1 MGRINVLDKHLAELI
16 AAGEV
21 VERPASALKE
31 MVENSIDA
39 GASAIVVEI
48 KNGGNTFMRVTDN
61 GCGIE
66 RDDIKKAFLRHATSK
81 IKTEDDLNAIGT
93 LGFRGEALAS
103 ISAVSKLELI
113 TRTNDS
119 DFGVKYVIHG
129 GEELEFT
136 ECGAPVGTT
145 IIARDLFYNTPA
157 RMKFLKKDTTES
169 NVVTAMLERMA
180 ICHPEVSFR
189 LIRDSKQIM
198 NTPGDNDLYSA
209 VFTVFGKD
217 FAKSLLPVDYTLN
230 GISVSGYTCTP
241 TASRKNRAMQYF
253 SLNGWYIR
261 TKTGIAALEQ
271 AYKNSIAV
279 GTFPTCVLNIA
290 LDPRLVDVNVHPAK
304 IEVRFS
310 DERAIFNAVYYAVK
324 SALDADVTRVAFGQS
339 DVTAKAADRGEQ
351 MNIQFSDNVAD
362 KRERLSNNLYSGEIG
377 APRFYDKPKAD
388 NFAEN
393 AVKPSENTA
402 KNGGYKYGF
411 IRETDESEKSDNND
425 TLPLSEP
432 TIKTVGGVPT
442 VEYYMPNVIIT
453 DDNANKAKKSIG
465 QTVPTEQTEQTAQIG
480 QTAPQNDDLP
490 ERDTAEQKPH
500 VSFKYVGQA
509 FDTYII
515 VESGG
520 KLIIIDKHA
529 AHERI
534 LFEKLKSEV
543 SAEPQMLISP
553 IDVTLSSDEYDAV
566 ITNLDRINE
575 QSFDI
580 ADFGMNTVRV
590 RSVPVFLE
598 GEDVKGLIE
607 EIAGRLINRN
617 TDFTP
622 EFLDWLYHS
631 VACRAAIK
639 AGNRSTVAELEM
651 LADIV
656 LNDDKIRYCPH
667 GRPVAAELT
676 ENEIKRRF
684 SRI

>member
-21 VERPASALKE
+21 VERPASAIKE

-103 ISAVSKLELI
+103 ISAVSKLEMI
-113 TRTNDS
+113 TRTADS

-189 LIRDSKQIM
+189 LIRDSKQVM

-209 VFTVFGKD
+209 IFTVFGKD
-217 FAKSLLPVDYTLN
+217 FAKSLLPVEYSLG
-230 GISVSGYTCTP
+230 GITVSGYTCTP

-253 SLNGWYIR
+253 SLNGRYIR

-279 GTFPTCVLNIA
+279 GTFPTCVLNIT
-290 LDPRLVDVNVHPAK
+290 LDPQLVDVNVHPAK

-324 SALDADVTRVAFGQS
+324 SALDADVTRVAFGQN

-351 MNIQFSDNVAD
+351 INIDFGDSTD
-362 KRERLSNNLYSGEIG
+362 KSRKQLDKLFSGEVG
-377 APRFYDKPKAD
+377 APKYYDKPKAD
-388 NFAEN
+388 SA
-393 AVKPSENTA
+393 AVKSA
-402 KNGGYKYGF
+402 KPFDDSANNGRKYDFASDTDGSYKP
-411 IRETDESEKSDNND
+411 DNNA

-442 VEYYMPNVIIT
+442 VEYYVPSVIIT
-453 DDNANKAKKSIG
+453 DDKASNA
-465 QTVPTEQTEQTAQIG
+465 E
-480 QTAPQNDDLP
+480 PQNDSAPVQND
-490 ERDTAEQKPH
+490 ESAEAKPH
-500 VSFKYVGQA
+500 VPFKYVGQA

-515 VESGG
+515 VESGS

-543 SAEPQMLISP
+543 SAEPQMLLSP
-553 IDVTLSSDEYDAV
+553 IDVTLSSDEYDAI

-598 GEDVKGLIE
+598 GEDVKGLVE
-607 EIAGRLINRN
+607 EIAGRLINKN

-639 AGNRSTVAELEM
+639 AGNRSTVEELES

>member
-21 VERPASALKE
+21 VERPASAIKE

-103 ISAVSKLELI
+103 ISAVSKLEMI
-113 TRTNDS
+113 TRTADS

-189 LIRDSKQIM
+189 LIRDSKQVM

-209 VFTVFGKD
+209 IFTVFGKD
-217 FAKSLLPVDYTLN
+217 FAKSLLPVEYSLG
-230 GISVSGYTCTP
+230 GITVSGYTCTP

-253 SLNGWYIR
+253 SLNGRYIR

-279 GTFPTCVLNIA
+279 GTFPTCVLNIT
-290 LDPRLVDVNVHPAK
+290 LDPQLVDVNVHPAK

-324 SALDADVTRVAFGQS
+324 SALDADVTRVAFGQN

-351 MNIQFSDNVAD
+351 INIDFGDSTD
-362 KRERLSNNLYSGEIG
+362 KSRKQLDKLFSGEVG
-377 APRFYDKPKAD
+377 APTYYDKPKAD
-388 NFAEN
+388 IT
-393 AVKPSENTA
+393 AVKAA
-402 KNGGYKYGF
+402 KPIDNSANSGYKYDF
-411 IRETDESEKSDNND
+411 ASDTDGTDNPDNNA
-425 TLPLSEP
+425 TLLLSEP

-442 VEYYMPNVIIT
+442 VEYYVPSVIIT
-453 DDNANKAKKSIG
+453 DDNASKA
-465 QTVPTEQTEQTAQIG
+465 E
-480 QTAPQNDDLP
+480 PQND
-490 ERDTAEQKPH
+490 TAPDQNDAAEDKPH

-515 VESGG
+515 VESGS

-543 SAEPQMLISP
+543 SAEPQMLLSP
-553 IDVTLSSDEYDAV
+553 IDVTLSSDEYDAI

-607 EIAGRLINRN
+607 EIAGRLINKN

-639 AGNRSTVAELEM
+639 AGNRSTVEELES

>member
-21 VERPASALKE
+21 VERPASAIKE

-103 ISAVSKLELI
+103 ISAVSKLEMI
-113 TRTNDS
+113 TRTADS

-189 LIRDSKQIM
+189 LIRDSKTVM

-209 VFTVFGKD
+209 IFTVFGKD
-217 FAKSLLPVDYTLN
+217 FAKSLLPVEYSLG
-230 GISVSGYTCTP
+230 GITVSGYTCTP

-253 SLNGWYIR
+253 SLNGRYIR

-279 GTFPTCVLNIA
+279 GTFPTCVLNIT
-290 LDPRLVDVNVHPAK
+290 LDPQLVDVNVHPAK

-351 MNIQFSDNVAD
+351 ININFGDSTD
-362 KRERLSNNLYSGEIG
+362 KSRKQLDKLFSGEVG
-377 APRFYDKPKAD
+377 APTYYDKPKAD
-388 NFAEN
+388 GA
-393 AVKPSENTA
+393 AVKSSKPFDDSAN
-402 KNGGYKYGF
+402 NGRKYDFASDTDGSYKP
-411 IRETDESEKSDNND
+411 DNNA

-442 VEYYMPNVIIT
+442 VEYYVPSVIIT
-453 DDNANKAKKSIG
+453 DDKASNA
-465 QTVPTEQTEQTAQIG
+465 E
-480 QTAPQNDDLP
+480 PQNDSAPVQND
-490 ERDTAEQKPH
+490 ESAEAKPH
-500 VSFKYVGQA
+500 VPFKYVGQA

-543 SAEPQMLISP
+543 LPEPQMLLSP
-553 IDVTLSSDEYDAV
+553 IDVTLSSDEYDAI

-607 EIAGRLINRN
+607 EIAGRLINKN

-639 AGNRSTVAELEM
+639 AGNRSTVEELES

>member
-21 VERPASALKE
+21 VERPASAIKE

-103 ISAVSKLELI
+103 ISAVSKLEMI
-113 TRTNDS
+113 TRTADS

-136 ECGAPVGTT
+136 DCGAPVGTT
-145 IIARDLFYNTPA
+145 IVARDLFYNTPA

-189 LIRDSKQIM
+189 LIRDSKTVM

-209 VFTVFGKD
+209 IFTVFGRD
-217 FAKSLLPVDYTLN
+217 FAKSLLPVEYTLG

-253 SLNGWYIR
+253 SLNGRYIR

-271 AYKNSIAV
+271 AYKNSITV
-279 GTFPTCVLNIA
+279 GTFPTCVLNIS
-290 LDPRLVDVNVHPAK
+290 LDPGFVDVNVHPAK

-351 MNIQFSDNVAD
+351 INIKFDDSTQKS
-362 KRERLSNNLYSGEIG
+362 REQLNRLFSGEVG
-377 APRFYDKPKAD
+377 APKFYDKPSNVAAKV
-388 NFAEN
+388 E
-393 AVKPSENTA
+393 KPSDNA
-402 KNGGYKYGF
+402 ASGGYKYDFVRDGG
-411 IRETDESEKSDNND
+411 KSDKPD
-425 TLPLSEP
+425 KSDSLPLSEP
-432 TIKTVGGVPT
+432 TVKTIGGVPT
-442 VEYYMPNVIIT
+442 VEYYIPSVVIA
-453 DDNANKAKKSIG
+453 DDGANNNEPQSES
-465 QTVPTEQTEQTAQIG
+465 VPAQS
-480 QTAPQNDDLP
+480 
-490 ERDTAEQKPH
+490 DTSAEKLH
-500 VSFKYVGQA
+500 VPFKYVGQA

-515 VESGG
+515 VESGS

-543 SAEPQMLISP
+543 LPEPQMLLSP

-598 GEDVKGLIE
+598 GEDVKGLVE
-607 EIAGRLINRN
+607 EMAGRLINKN

-639 AGNRSTVAELEM
+639 AGNRSTVAELES

>member
-21 VERPASALKE
+21 VERPASAIKE

-66 RDDIKKAFLRHATSK
+66 QDDIKKAFLRHATSK

-103 ISAVSKLELI
+103 ISAVSKLEMI
-113 TRTNDS
+113 TRTSDS

-189 LIRDSKQIM
+189 LIRDSKTVM

-209 VFTVFGKD
+209 IFTVFGKD
-217 FAKSLLPVDYTLN
+217 FAKSLLPVEYSLG

-253 SLNGWYIR
+253 SLNGRYIR

-279 GTFPTCVLNIA
+279 GTFPTCVLNIS
-290 LDPRLVDVNVHPAK
+290 LDPQLVDVNVHPAK

-324 SALDADVTRVAFGQS
+324 SALDADVTRVAFGQN

-351 MNIQFSDNVAD
+351 INIDFGDSTD
-362 KRERLSNNLYSGEIG
+362 KSRKQLDKLFSGEVG
-377 APRFYDKPKAD
+377 APKYYDKPKAD
-388 NFAEN
+388 DS
-393 AVKPSENTA
+393 AVAKAAKPSDNSA
-402 KNGGYKYGF
+402 NVGYKYNF
-411 IRETDESEKSDNND
+411 ARDNDGTVKPDNSD

-442 VEYYMPNVIIT
+442 VEYYVPSVIIT
-453 DDNANKAKKSIG
+453 DDNANKA
-465 QTVPTEQTEQTAQIG
+465 E
-480 QTAPQNDDLP
+480 PQNDTAP
-490 ERDTAEQKPH
+490 EQNDTAEAKPH
-500 VSFKYVGQA
+500 VPFKYVGQA

-543 SAEPQMLISP
+543 SAEPQMLLSP
-553 IDVTLSSDEYDAV
+553 IDVTLSSDEYDAI

-607 EIAGRLINRN
+607 EIAGRLINKN

-639 AGNRSTVAELEM
+639 AGNRSTVEELES

>member
-21 VERPASALKE
+21 VERPASAIKE

-103 ISAVSKLELI
+103 ISAVSKLEMI
-113 TRTNDS
+113 TRTADS

-189 LIRDSKQIM
+189 LIRDSKTVM

-209 VFTVFGKD
+209 IFTVFGKD
-217 FAKSLLPVDYTLN
+217 FAKSLLPVEYSLG
-230 GISVSGYTCTP
+230 GITVSGYTCTP

-253 SLNGWYIR
+253 SLNGRYIR

-279 GTFPTCVLNIA
+279 GTFPTCVLNIT
-290 LDPRLVDVNVHPAK
+290 LDPQLVDVNVHPAK

-351 MNIQFSDNVAD
+351 ININFGDSTD
-362 KRERLSNNLYSGEIG
+362 KSRKQLDKLFSGEVG
-377 APRFYDKPKAD
+377 APTYYDKPKAD
-388 NFAEN
+388 GA
-393 AVKPSENTA
+393 AVKSSKPFDDSAN
-402 KNGGYKYGF
+402 NGRKYDFASDTDGSYKP
-411 IRETDESEKSDNND
+411 DNNA

-442 VEYYMPNVIIT
+442 VEYYVPSVIIT
-453 DDNANKAKKSIG
+453 DDKASNA
-465 QTVPTEQTEQTAQIG
+465 E
-480 QTAPQNDDLP
+480 PQNDSAPVQND
-490 ERDTAEQKPH
+490 ESAEAKPH
-500 VSFKYVGQA
+500 VPFKYVGQA

-543 SAEPQMLISP
+543 SAEPQMLLSP
-553 IDVTLSSDEYDAV
+553 IDVTLSSDEYDAI

-607 EIAGRLINRN
+607 EIAGRLINKN

-639 AGNRSTVAELEM
+639 AGNRSTVEELES

>member
-1 MGRINVLDKHLAELI
+1 MGKINVLDKHLAELI

-21 VERPASALKE
+21 VERPASAIKE

-39 GASAIVVEI
+39 GASAIVIEI

-66 RDDIKKAFLRHATSK
+66 PDDIKKAFLRHATSK

-103 ISAVSKLELI
+103 ISAVSKLEMI
-113 TRTNDS
+113 TRTADS

-129 GEELEFT
+129 GEELVFS

-189 LIRDSKQIM
+189 LIRDSKQVM

-209 VFTVFGKD
+209 IFTVFGKD
-217 FAKSLLPVDYTLN
+217 FAKSLLPVEYTLN

-253 SLNGWYIR
+253 SLNGRYIR

-271 AYKNSIAV
+271 AYKNSITV
-279 GTFPTCVLNIA
+279 GTFPTCVLNIM
-290 LDPRLVDVNVHPAK
+290 LDPQLVDVNVHPAK

-310 DERAIFNAVYYAVK
+310 DEHAIFNAVYYAVK

-339 DVTAKAADRGEQ
+339 DIAAKTAERGEQ
-351 MNIQFSDNVAD
+351 INIKFENSTV
-362 KRERLSNNLYSGEIG
+362 KSREQLNQLFSGEVG
-377 APRFYDKPKAD
+377 APKFYDKANDTAKTA
-388 NFAEN
+388 
-393 AVKPSENTA
+393 KPSENTA
-402 KNGGYKYGF
+402 SGGHKYDFERDKNK
-411 IRETDESEKSDNND
+411 TNN
-425 TLPLSEP
+425 TNAMTLSEP
-432 TIKTVGGVPT
+432 TVKTVGGVPT
-442 VEYYMPNVIIT
+442 VEYYVPNVIIT
-453 DDNANKAKKSIG
+453 DDETSKSEP
-465 QTVPTEQTEQTAQIG
+465 QSKCVPEQSNTA
-480 QTAPQNDDLP
+480 
-490 ERDTAEQKPH
+490 AEYKPH
-500 VSFKYVGQA
+500 VPFKYVGQA

-515 VESGG
+515 VESCS

-543 SAEPQMLISP
+543 TTEPQILLSP
-553 IDVTLSSDEYDAV
+553 IDVILSSDEYDAI

-607 EIAGRLINRN
+607 EIAGRLINKN

-639 AGNRSTVAELEM
+639 AGNRSTVEELES

>member
-1 MGRINVLDKHLAELI
+1 MGKINVLDKHLAELI

-21 VERPASALKE
+21 VERPASAIKE
-31 MVENSIDA
+31 MIENSIDA
-39 GASAIVVEI
+39 KASAIVVEI

-61 GCGIE
+61 GSGIE

-81 IKTEDDLNAIGT
+81 IRTEDDLTAIGT

-113 TRTNDS
+113 TRTNES

-129 GEELEFT
+129 GEEIEFSD
-136 ECGAPVGTT
+136 CGAPVGTT
-145 IIARDLFYNTPA
+145 IIVRDLFYNTPA

-169 NVVTAMLERMA
+169 NVVTAMIERMA
-180 ICHPEVSFR
+180 ICHPEISFR
-189 LIRDSKQIM
+189 LIRDSKQIIS
-198 NTPGDNDLYSA
+198 TPGDNDLYSA
-209 VFTVFGKD
+209 IFTVFGRD
-217 FAKSLLPVDYTLN
+217 FAKSLLPVNYSLG

-241 TASRKNRAMQYF
+241 TSSRKNRAMQYF
-253 SLNGWYIR
+253 SLNGRYIR

-279 GTFPTCVLNIA
+279 GTFPTCVLNIT
-290 LDPRLVDVNVHPAK
+290 LDPHMVDVNVHPAK

-310 DERAIFNAVYYAVK
+310 DEHAIFNAVYYAVK
-324 SALDADVTRVAFGQS
+324 SALNADVTRVAFGQNS
-339 DVTAKAADRGEQ
+339 DIAKAASDRGEQ
-351 MNIQFSDNVAD
+351 MNIQFADNIGQ
-362 KRERLSNNLYSGEIG
+362 KREQLNKRLFSGEIG
-377 APRFYDKPKAD
+377 ALRNFDKAD
-388 NFAEN
+388 FANRTDNDGLADERAESTANSGEYSYNFAGD
-393 AVKPSENTA
+393 TA
-402 KNGGYKYGF
+402 DTQNIGKK
-411 IRETDESEKSDNND
+411 TQND
-425 TLPLSEP
+425 GKKTLNEP
-432 TIKTVGGVPT
+432 TITSYGAAGTTPT

-453 DDNANKAKKSIG
+453 DNADNAAE
-465 QTVPTEQTEQTAQIG
+465 TTEQSANGNAADNDAQS
-480 QTAPQNDDLP
+480 
-490 ERDTAEQKPH
+490 ERAVKPH
-500 VSFKYVGQA
+500 VDFKYVGQA

-515 VESGG
+515 VECGA
-520 KLIIIDKHA
+520 KLIMIDKHA

-534 LFEKLKSEV
+534 IFERLKSEV
-543 SAEPQMLISP
+543 WVEPQMLLSP
-553 IDVTLSSDEYDAV
+553 VDVTLSSDEYDAV

-580 ADFGMNTVRV
+580 SDFGMNTVRV

-607 EIAGRLINRN
+607 EMAGRLINKN

-631 VACRAAIK
+631 VACRSAIK
-639 AGNRSTVAELEM
+639 AGNRSTVSELEM

-656 LNDDKIRYCPH
+656 LNDDKVRFCPH
-667 GRPVAAELT
+667 GRPVAAELS

>member
-1 MGRINVLDKHLAELI
+1 MGRINVLDKRLAELI

-21 VERPASALKE
+21 VERPASAIKE

-66 RDDIKKAFLRHATSK
+66 QDDIKKAFLRHATSK

-103 ISAVSKLELI
+103 ISAVSKLEMI
-113 TRTNDS
+113 TRTSDS

-189 LIRDSKQIM
+189 LIRDSKQVM

-209 VFTVFGKD
+209 IFTVFGKD
-217 FAKSLLPVDYTLN
+217 FAKSLLPVEYSLG

-253 SLNGWYIR
+253 SLNGRYIR

-279 GTFPTCVLNIA
+279 GTFPTCVLNIS
-290 LDPRLVDVNVHPAK
+290 LDPQLVDVNVHPAK

-324 SALDADVTRVAFGQS
+324 SALDADVTRVAFGQN

-351 MNIQFSDNVAD
+351 INIDFGDSTD
-362 KRERLSNNLYSGEIG
+362 KSRKQLDKLFSGEVG
-377 APRFYDKPKAD
+377 APKYYDKPKAD
-388 NFAEN
+388 DS
-393 AVKPSENTA
+393 AVAKAAKPSDNSA
-402 KNGGYKYGF
+402 NVGYKYNF
-411 IRETDESEKSDNND
+411 ARDNDGTVKPDNSD

-442 VEYYMPNVIIT
+442 VEYYVPSVIIT
-453 DDNANKAKKSIG
+453 DDNANKA
-465 QTVPTEQTEQTAQIG
+465 E
-480 QTAPQNDDLP
+480 PQNDD
-490 ERDTAEQKPH
+490 ESVQSNATEEKPH
-500 VSFKYVGQA
+500 MPFKYVGQA

-543 SAEPQMLISP
+543 SAEPQMLLSP
-553 IDVTLSSDEYDAV
+553 IDVTLSSDEYDAI

-607 EIAGRLINRN
+607 EIAGRLINKN

-639 AGNRSTVAELEM
+639 AGNRSTVEELES